1 MRGVFGVSHFG
12 CKIKIAELKKLRK
25 RDLEINSRSLF

>member
-12 CKIKIAELKKLRK
+12 CKIKIAELKRIKK
-25 RDLEINSRSLF
+25 RGWDISI